1 MANATPNP
9 PATGV
14 ITIERHI
21 LMEQERFP
29 DSSGALTN
37 LLYDLA
43 LAGKLIASRTQR
55 AGLADV
61 LGSAGHENVQG
72 EEVQKLDVYAQ
83 RTIYQL
89 TDHTG
94 RLCCMASEEEKDI
107 IPIPDPY
114 PKGDYVLVFDPLDGS
129 TNIDFNVAVGT
140 IFAIFRRRTRS
151 GPGTLE
157 DVLRCGR
164 DIVGGGYMVYGSST
178 MLVYTTGHGVN
189 GFTLDPSIGEFLLS
203 HPNVRIPAK
212 GKYYSVNQ
220 GNETYWTEGVRRY
233 TRWLQGEEG
242 NARALGLRYI
252 GSMVADVHRT
262 LFGGGVFYYPAD
274 SKDPNKPQGKLR
286 LLYEAVP
293 MSYLIEQAGGYGS
306 TGRGP
311 ILDVTPTSL
320 HQRTPVFVGNRD
332 VVEKA
337 EEFIAKYDR

>member
-1 MANATPNP
+1 MSRPTPNP
-9 PATGV
+9 PVSGV

-29 DSSGALTN
+29 DSSGSLTN

-55 AGLADV
+55 AGLADI

-94 RLCCMASEEEKDI
+94 RLCCMASEEEKEI
-107 IPIPDPY
+107 IPIPEPY

-129 TNIDFNVAVGT
+129 TNIDYNVAVGT
-140 IFAIFRRRTRS
+140 IFAIFRRKTKS
-151 GPGTLE
+151 GPGTVA
-157 DVLRCGR
+157 DVLQCGR
-164 DIVGGGYMVYGSST
+164 EIVAGGYLVYGSST

-203 HPNVRIPAK
+203 HPNVRIPDK
-212 GKYYSVNQ
+212 PKYYSVNQ
-220 GNETYWTEGVRRY
+220 GNEKYWTEGVRRY
-233 TRWLQGEEG
+233 TRWLQGEDG
-242 NARALGLRYI
+242 SPRALGLRYI

-293 MSYLIEQAGGYGS
+293 MAYLIEQAGGYGS

-311 ILDVTPTSL
+311 LLDVVPSAL

-332 VVEKA
+332 VVAKA
-337 EEFIAKYDR
+337 EEFIAKYDG

>member
-1 MANATPNP
+1 MADSANNSTP
-9 PATGV
+9 TGI

-43 LAGKLIASRTQR
+43 LAGKLIGSRTTR
-55 AGLADV
+55 AGLADI

-89 TDHTG
+89 NDHTG

-107 IPIPDPY
+107 IPIPEHY
-114 PKGDYVLVFDPLDGS
+114 PTGDYVLVFDPLDGS
-129 TNIDFNVAVGT
+129 TNIDYNVAVGT
-140 IFAIFRRRTRS
+140 IFAIFRRRSAS
-151 GPGTLE
+151 GPGTSV
-157 DVLRCGR
+157 DVLQSGR
-164 DIVGGGYMVYGSST
+164 EIVAGGYMVYGSST
-178 MLVYTTGHGVN
+178 MLVYTTGHGVH
-189 GFTLDPSIGEFLLS
+189 GFTLDPGIGEFLLS
-203 HPNVRIPAK
+203 HPNVRVPEK
-212 GKYYSVNQ
+212 PKYYSVNQ
-220 GNETYWTEGVRRY
+220 GYEKYWTEGVRRY

-242 NARALGLRYI
+242 SPMSLSLRYI

-274 SKDPNKPQGKLR
+274 TRDPKKPRGKLR

-311 ILDVTPTSL
+311 ILDVTPESL
-320 HQRTPVFVGNRD
+320 HQRTPVFVGNREI
-332 VVEKA
+332 VEKA
-337 EEFIAKYDR
+337 EELIARYDR

>member
-1 MANATPNP
+1 MARTSSNP
-9 PATGV
+9 ESAGV

-55 AGLADV
+55 AGLADI

-94 RLCCMASEEEKDI
+94 RLCCMASEESKDI
-107 IPIPDPY
+107 IPIPEHY
-114 PKGDYVLVFDPLDGS
+114 PTGDYVLVFDPLDGS

-140 IFAIFRRRTRS
+140 IFAIFRRVSRS
-151 GPGTLE
+151 GPGTE
-157 DVLRCGR
+157 SDVLQSGR
-164 DIVGGGYMVYGSST
+164 HIVAGGYLVYGSST
-178 MLVYTTGHGVN
+178 MLVYTTGHGVH

-203 HPNVRIPAK
+203 HPNVRVPEK
-212 GKYYSVNQ
+212 PRYYSVNQ
-220 GNETYWTEGVRRY
+220 GYEKYWTEGVRRY

-242 NARALGLRYI
+242 SPMSLSLRYI

-274 SKDPNKPQGKLR
+274 SKDPKRPRGKLR

-311 ILDVTPTSL
+311 ILEVTPESL

-332 VVEKA
+332 IVEKA
-337 EEFIAKYDR
+337 EEFIARYDG

>member
-1 MANATPNP
+1 MATP
-9 PATGV
+9 GV

-55 AGLADV
+55 AGLADI

-89 TDHTG
+89 NDHTG
-94 RLCCMASEEEKDI
+94 RLCCMASEESKEI

-140 IFAIFRRRTRS
+140 IFAVFRRKSAS
-151 GPGTLE
+151 GPGLLS
-157 DVLRCGR
+157 DVLQNGR
-164 DIVGGGYMVYGSST
+164 EIVAGGYMVYGSST

-203 HPNVRIPAK
+203 HPNVRLPEQPR
-212 GKYYSVNQ
+212 YYSVNQ
-220 GNETYWTEGVRRY
+220 GYDKYWTEGVRRY

-242 NARALGLRYI
+242 NARSLSLRYV

-274 SKDPNKPQGKLR
+274 TKDPKKPHGKLR
-286 LLYEAVP
+286 LLYEAMP
-293 MSYLIEQAGGYGS
+293 MSYVIEQAGGYGS

-311 ILDVTPTSL
+311 ILDVTPKSL
-320 HQRTPVFVGNRD
+320 HERTPVFVGSRE
-332 VVEKA
+332 VVAKA
-337 EEFIAKYDR
+337 EEFIARYDR

>member
-1 MANATPNP
+1 MSQPNP
-9 PATGV
+9 GNPTAGV

-29 DSSGALTN
+29 DSSGSLTN

-55 AGLADV
+55 AGLADI

-83 RTIYQL
+83 RAIYQL

-94 RLCCMASEEEKDI
+94 RLCCMASEEEKEI
-107 IPIPDPY
+107 IPIPDGY

-129 TNIDFNVAVGT
+129 SNIDYNVAVGT
-140 IFAIFRRRTRS
+140 IFAIFRRRTAS
-151 GPGTLE
+151 GPGTVA
-157 DVLRCGR
+157 DVLQRGSQ
-164 DIVGGGYMVYGSST
+164 IVAGGYLVYGSST

-189 GFTLDPSIGEFLLS
+189 GFTLDPTIGEFLLS
-203 HPNVRIPAK
+203 HPNIRIPAK

-220 GNETYWTEGVRRY
+220 GNERYWTEGVKRY

-242 NARALGLRYI
+242 NTRTLGLRYI

-274 SKDPNKPQGKLR
+274 TKDPSKPCGKLR
-286 LLYEAVP
+286 HLYEAVP

-306 TGRGP
+306 NGNGP
-311 ILDVTPTSL
+311 ILDVEPEAL

-332 VVEKA
+332 LVEKA